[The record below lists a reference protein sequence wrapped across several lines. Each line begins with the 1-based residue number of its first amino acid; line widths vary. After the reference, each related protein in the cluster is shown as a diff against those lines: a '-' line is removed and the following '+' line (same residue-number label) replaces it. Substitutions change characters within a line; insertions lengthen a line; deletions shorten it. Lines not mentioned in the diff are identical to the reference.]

1 MIPKTGDSD
10 LADKIAP
17 GDLVVSDGLATRP
30 TTVPS
35 PLYCS
40 YSSLRFKQLS
50 RWRES
55 WLVDSMHGGRAGH
68 EIYDCS
74 YALAADLEASIV
86 QKSCVAGISLDRRK
100 FFDLLEYE
108 IGHCLL
114 QHLGC
119 PIPIVSAARKF
130 YSQLSCRYKVN
141 TAFSSPCSRQNG
153 FAQGDAY
160 SLQVALAIMAAWSC
174 YMQSHAPSDVDLT
187 LGSFLDD
194 SHFSI
199 KSRLVDRTCQGLWD
213 LWLTSTS
220 FDNLAGAETN
230 FDKSFFFANSNK
242 LHSAVEDAM
251 VRVSESLRLEGV
263 SSFKLVGSTIAA
275 HGKPCVKQR
284 NKRVNTGCSRLH
296 KLRYAPVR
304 FKHRLRMSAASPLPC
319 AFFGTEL
326 QDLTQG
332 QKTQLR
338 TAVSNESP
346 RWGYG
351 YGDELRCRGVP
362 TLKMKPRP
370 WNVKTLKPEPKPRCR
385 WIRWRCP

>member
-1 MIPKTGDSD
+1 M
-10 LADKIAP
+10 
-17 GDLVVSDGLATRP
+17 
-30 TTVPS
+30 
-35 PLYCS
+35 
-40 YSSLRFKQLS
+40 
-50 RWRES
+50 
-55 WLVDSMHGGRAGH
+55 
-68 EIYDCS
+68 
-74 YALAADLEASIV
+74 
-86 QKSCVAGISLDRRK
+86 
-100 FFDLLEYE
+100 
-108 IGHCLL
+108 
-114 QHLGC
+114 
-119 PIPIVSAARKF
+119 
-130 YSQLSCRYKVN
+130 
-141 TAFSSPCSRQNG
+141 
-153 FAQGDAY
+153 
-160 SLQVALAIMAAWSC
+160 
-174 YMQSHAPSDVDLT
+174 T

-194 SHFSI
+194 SHFFV

-220 FDNLAGAETN
+220 FDNLAGTETN

-251 VRVSESLRLEGV
+251 VRVSESLLLEGV